1 MSEAVIVCDPKILCG
16 KPTIRG
22 TRISVEHI
30 LERLSSGDSIDD
42 LLDEHPHINRDQ
54 IRAAIEYAVKAV
66 RRERDYPYP
75 PVAA

>member
-1 MSEAVIVCDPKILCG
+1 MNEPFIVRDPKILCG

-30 LERLSSGDSIDD
+30 LERLSSGDSIED
-42 LLDEHPHINRDQ
+42 LLDEHPHITRDQ
-54 IRAAIEYAVKAV
+54 VRAAIDYAVKAV
-66 RRERDYPYP
+66 RHEQDYPYP

>member
-66 RRERDYPYP
+66 RRERDHPYP